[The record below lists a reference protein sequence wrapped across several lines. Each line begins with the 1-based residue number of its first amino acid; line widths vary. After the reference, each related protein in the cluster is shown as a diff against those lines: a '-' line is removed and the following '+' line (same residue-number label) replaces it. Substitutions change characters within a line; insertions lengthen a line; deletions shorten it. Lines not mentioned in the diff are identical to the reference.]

1 MTQGTGRHTIGM
13 TVLMLMGILT
23 FLLLIP
29 YAVSPWLLF
38 GIGCIVLVF
47 PVITLIRRHTG
58 KDSERVFFFLS
69 VGTEGAATGCF
80 ATAAARAIGVHILP
94 GTDVSALG
102 GYLFAAYGISVVWLW
117 LFSAVIHLPF
127 FREHRWMC
135 LFLFLLF
142 PVVPLVLFF
151 TVRET
156 VIHTATGF
164 FFPFAVIL
172 FLYAFHLFRESGQK
186 NITEESEEPAE
197 DSWTSLLTVSMA
209 IYLLSLG
216 IAFLILLLFSDD
228 GCDVCDCDCGGDCC
242 DIGSG
247 GKRRGRKHRS

>member
-13 TVLMLMGILT
+13 TILMLMGILT

-38 GIGCIVLVF
+38 GIGCTVLVF
-47 PVITLIRRHTG
+47 PVITLIRWHTG
-58 KDSERVFFFLS
+58 NDSGRVFFFLS
-69 VGTEGAATGCF
+69 VGMEGAATGCF
-80 ATAAARAIGVHILP
+80 ATAAVRAIGVHILP

-102 GYLFAAYGISVVWLW
+102 GYLLAAYGISVVWLW

-127 FREHRWMC
+127 FREHRWVC

-142 PVVPLVLFF
+142 PAVSLILFF

-156 VIHTATGF
+156 VIHTAAGF

-172 FLYAFHLFRESGQK
+172 FLYAFHLFRESRQVPGESNK
-186 NITEESEEPAE
+186 PVEEDP
-197 DSWTSLLTVSMA
+197 WTSLLTVSMA
-209 IYLLSLG
+209 VYLLSLG
-216 IAFLILLLFSDD
+216 AAFLILLLCAEGGGD
-228 GCDVCDCDCGGDCC
+228 GCDCDCGGDCC

-247 GKRRGRKHRS
+247 GKRRGRKHRP